1 VLSLPN
7 EDPLTATLAAFGTY
21 FIGFASRRPL
31 GRDFRPLWGSHW
43 RKGTLIATLL
53 CMGIAT
59 FLIAFV
65 PTYASI
71 GMWGAVILTI
81 MRMVQGVGGHFG
93 YQVDTAIRSK
103 YVENASGRDRN

>member
-1 VLSLPN
+1 
-7 EDPLTATLAAFGTY
+7 
-21 FIGFASRRPL
+21 
-31 GRDFRPLWGSHW
+31 
-43 RKGTLIATLL
+43 
-53 CMGIAT
+53 MGIAT